1 MIAWKDDFL
10 VGIDEID
17 EQHKKLFA
25 IANRAYELLNN
36 DLYVDKYDRI
46 VSIIE
51 ELKDYTVFHFTFEEE
66 YMMKIKYKK
75 FFTQK
80 IQHESFM
87 KKINEINLN
96 EIDSNQDKS
105 LLELLDF
112 IINWISNHIL
122 IMDKQIGK

>member
-25 IANRAYELLNN
+25 IANKAYELLNN

>member
-17 EQHKKLFA
+17 KQHKKLFS
-25 IANRAYELLNN
+25 IANEAYELLNN
-36 DLYVDKYDRI
+36 DFYVDKYDKI
-46 VSIIE
+46 ISIIE

-75 FFTQK
+75 FFPQK
-80 IQHESFM
+80 IQHESFI

-96 EIDSNQDKS
+96 DIDSNQDKA

>member
-25 IANRAYELLNN
+25 IANKAYELLNN

-96 EIDSNQDKS
+96 EIDSDQDKS

>member
-25 IANRAYELLNN
+25 IANKAYELLNN
-36 DLYVDKYDRI
+36 DLYLDKYDRI

-66 YMMKIKYKK
+66 YMMKIKYKR

-96 EIDSNQDKS
+96 EIDSDQDKS

>member
-17 EQHKKLFA
+17 KQHKKLFS
-25 IANRAYELLNN
+25 IANEAYELLNN
-36 DLYVDKYDRI
+36 DFCVDKYDKI
-46 VSIIE
+46 ISIIE

-75 FFTQK
+75 FFPQK
-80 IQHESFM
+80 IQHESFI

-96 EIDSNQDKS
+96 DIDSNQDKS

>member
-112 IINWISNHIL
+112 INNWISNHIL